1 MGSDI
6 FGGAFSLAASATA
19 CWLIVA
25 TQWIHGSHTQDT
37 IAGGPQKFGPQP
49 VPRVGGIALFVA
61 VVIGSG
67 MLGLFGVLAGEQ
79 IFLLSIAGIPAL
91 MGGLLEDLTKRIPV
105 YTRLVFAFVSAAI
118 AFFLLDAR
126 VVSVDLPF
134 FDVLLATSVGSLLFT
149 LFAVGGMA
157 HAMNII
163 DGFNGLFGMCAL
175 VVLAA
180 IGSVAYGVGDTMV
193 LAGVSVVGGAVVG
206 FLIFNF
212 PKGRLFA
219 GDGGAYFVGFLIA
232 ELAVLLIFR
241 NSEVSPWFA
250 LAVLVYPV
258 FETVFSMYRKRFV
271 RGRSVGKPDGA
282 HLHMLVYR
290 RLVRWHPGSKSIEHR
305 LARNSL
311 TSPYLWALCALGAAA
326 AVSFWD
332 STALLQACVV
342 VFALVYVWLYR
353 RIVHFSSPKALILRS
368 SVAPGDWMESTRS
381 RGA

>member
-1 MGSDI
+1 VGSDI
-6 FGGAFSLAASATA
+6 FGGSFSLAASATA

-25 TQWIHGSHTQDT
+25 TQTIHGSHTQDT
-37 IAGGPQKFGPQP
+37 VAGGPQKFSPRP

-61 VVIGSG
+61 VLIASSA
-67 MLGLFGVLAGEQ
+67 LAQFGVLAGEE
-79 IFLLSIAGIPAL
+79 ILLLSIAGVPAL

-126 VVSVDLPF
+126 IISVDLPF
-134 FDVLLATSVGSLLFT
+134 FDVLLATSVGSLVFT
-149 LFAVGGMA
+149 IFAVGGMA

-180 IGSVAYGVGDTMV
+180 IGAVAYSVGDSMV
-193 LAGVSVVGGAVVG
+193 LAGASVVAGAVLG

-212 PKGRLFA
+212 PKGQLFA
-219 GDGGAYFVGFLIA
+219 GDGGAYFIGFLIA
-232 ELAVLLIFR
+232 ELTVLLIFR

-258 FETVFSMYRKRFV
+258 FETVFSMYRKHFV
-271 RGRSVGKPDGA
+271 RGRSVGKPDGV
-282 HLHMLVYR
+282 HLHMLIYR
-290 RLVRWHPGSKSIEHR
+290 RLVRWHPASKAVEHR
-305 LARNSL
+305 VARNSL
-311 TSPYLWALCALGAAA
+311 TSPYLWVLCALGAVG
-326 AVSFWD
+326 AVTFWNK
-332 STALLQACVV
+332 TPLLQVGVV
-342 VFALVYVWLYR
+342 VFALVYIWLYR
-353 RIVHFSSPKALILRS
+353 RIVHFSVPKALIIRS
-368 SVAPGDWMESTRS
+368 PVAPSEWMEDTHS